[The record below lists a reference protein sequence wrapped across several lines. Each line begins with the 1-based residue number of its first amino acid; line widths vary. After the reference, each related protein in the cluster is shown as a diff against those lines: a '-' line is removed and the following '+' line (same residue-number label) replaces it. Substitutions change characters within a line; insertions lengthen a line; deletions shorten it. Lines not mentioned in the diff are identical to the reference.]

1 MTNFLINLLWKMG
14 ITRGHDKILHFFAG
28 LIVGAISMVLVGVYA
43 IPTVLAVAAGKEL
56 YDKFIKKTYFDFFD
70 MFATILGGWFGI
82 MIIGSLGV

>member
-1 MTNFLINLLWKMG
+1 MTNFLIDLLWKMG
-14 ITRGHDKILHFFAG
+14 ITRGHDKILHALAG

-56 YDKFIKKTYFDFFD
+56 YDKYIKKTYFDFFD

-82 MIIGSLGV
+82 ALAGMLI